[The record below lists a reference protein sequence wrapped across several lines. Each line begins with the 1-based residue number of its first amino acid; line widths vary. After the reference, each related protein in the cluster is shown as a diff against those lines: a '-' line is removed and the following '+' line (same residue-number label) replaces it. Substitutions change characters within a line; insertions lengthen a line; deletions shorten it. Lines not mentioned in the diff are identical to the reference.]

1 MSILCL
7 RTCRVINGLII
18 LSFKLLI
25 FSTACNEKTAQSNHV
40 ENPAIAALQSLSGL
54 KDTAQASERL
64 QYLED
69 SLSAQEQPLDVRMA
83 ISKAKADLLRRRA
96 MPDSGFACLL
106 LGMEASMLEGD
117 SLQLGRMLLDMCR
130 WKDQEG
136 RHLTAASF
144 SKRSLELFRRHGTEQ
159 DIAEALNATARQ
171 LQNTGDYQGSQSMI
185 LEALQYFQ
193 KAGDHK
199 MSGEAYNIIGNNYA
213 DLGETDKAM
222 RSYRQSAVFF
232 RETGDSI
239 RLSVSYSNIGLLYRR
254 SNPDSALYYYNLSM
268 NLTRDS
274 NQRLQYVISL
284 FNQANVYFDR
294 KEYDRAR
301 KIYDTVMVICER
313 DHFTD
318 GIPRVLSGYAAIA
331 AAYKK
336 HRTSADYLALARRM
350 ADSNGHTILALWLR
364 KQELEEAQ
372 QLRDIDSVISM
383 AKDIRRREDSFAGT
397 EKKTIIAELELRYQ
411 VAGKEREI
419 SSLHAKL
426 AGRQWIIL
434 LLGCLVIALA
444 GLITLYRRQRRM
456 LIQRN
461 RSYEVMIARYQ
472 ADRDQGIIPVQT
484 SKPLPTESGAE
495 DIVAS
500 TFAGTG
506 AVEVIEADKEVEAS
520 ETRADFERVLTLLK
534 EEKLYI
540 RARLKAEDV
549 AERAGI
555 SARRLTVVLRR
566 EGEDGFNALLNRLR
580 IAEASRMMED
590 PGFHHLK
597 LDSLAERCGFN
608 SRQHFYRVFE
618 QVTGVNP
625 GFYRKQ
631 FNLRGKQGGHA
642 AQQDADPPSAG

>member
-1 MSILCL
+1 MFISTFRAPGVTIGILG
-7 RTCRVINGLII
+7 V
-18 LSFKLLI
+18 I
-25 FSTACNEKTAQSNHV
+25 FSSFLLATGCTERNGDPRQV
-40 ENPAIAALQSLSGL
+40 ESPAVIALQSISDLA
-54 KDTAQASERL
+54 DTTKAARRL
-64 QYLED
+64 EFMED
-69 SLSAQEQPLDVRMA
+69 SLSKRRQPLYIRLALARARADVMRKRGM
-83 ISKAKADLLRRRA
+83 S
-96 MPDSGFACLL
+96 DSGFACLL

-199 MSGEAYNIIGNNYA
+199 MSGEAYNVIGNNYA

-239 RLSVSYSNIGLLYRR
+239 RLSASYSNIGLLYRR

-426 AGRQWIIL
+426 AGRQWMIL

-484 SKPLPTESGAE
+484 SKPLPTESGSE

-500 TFAGTG
+500 TLAGTD
-506 AVEVIEADKEVEAS
+506 AEEVIEADKEVEAS
-520 ETRADFERVLTLLK
+520 ETRADYEWVLTLLK

-631 FNLRGKQGGHA
+631 FNLRGKQGGNA
-642 AQQDADPPSAG
+642 AQQDADAPSAG